1 MKKLIAVALLLV
13 VGMQVYDMFR
23 PIQPIVEAH
32 VVRSGDTLY
41 NICNR
46 HYISKNNSECFNE
59 FWHRVMKEHGKTAL
73 EVGDIV
79 WVTNRVYK

>member
-46 HYISKNNSECFNE
+46 H
-59 FWHRVMKEHGKTAL
+59 
-73 EVGDIV
+73 
-79 WVTNRVYK
+79 